1 MVLGLERGVTVSQAV
16 KESPSLNV
24 FYAGSGALIWLEWKG
39 YSQSRGEGF
48 QEGAKQMT
56 LIPEQLCEVTFRTV

>member
-24 FYAGSGALIWLEWKG
+24 FYAGSGALTWLEWKG
-39 YSQSRGEGF
+39 YS
-48 QEGAKQMT
+48 
-56 LIPEQLCEVTFRTV
+56 